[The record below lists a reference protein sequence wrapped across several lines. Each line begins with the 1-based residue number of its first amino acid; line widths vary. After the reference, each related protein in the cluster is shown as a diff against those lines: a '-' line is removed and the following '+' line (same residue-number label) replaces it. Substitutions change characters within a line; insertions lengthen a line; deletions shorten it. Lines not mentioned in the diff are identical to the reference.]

1 MSKFFDDLV
10 VTEENGDIIIY
21 ITDVSRK
28 FSMDFWCYSYLE
40 PDSSGRILKF
50 NSSTGC
56 VSTIIENLCF
66 PNGIEI
72 TDNNQ
77 SLLICELAKRRIIQ
91 YDLKEPNMGKISI
104 LIDNLPGEP
113 ENIRRTLNKID
124 ETYWIGLALTR
135 DYNDKLSFMDD
146 YSTEPNLRKLILRL
160 SYLLGN
166 FFLKSKLFLMIFF
179 LGMIMYNI
187 GEFFNSSSLK
197 MKGSMLKSGLMLILN
212 DFMNNPGMAIE
223 IDLQS
228 NVLLSFQ
235 LKNDISVISEIE
247 ELSANEE
254 TRILLTTSSG
264 GNLNRIVLK

>member
-28 FSMDFWCYSYLE
+28 FPMDLWCYTYLE

-50 NSSTGC
+50 NTNTGC

-77 SLLICELAKRRIIQ
+77 SLLICELTKRRIIQ
-91 YDLKEPNMGKISI
+91 YKLKEPNMGKISV

-113 ENIRRTLNKID
+113 ENIRRTLNKQE

-135 DYNDKLSFMDD
+135 DYNDQLSFMDD
-146 YSTEPNLRKLILRL
+146 YSTEPNLRKLILRS

-166 FFLKSKLFLMIFF
+166 FFIF
-179 LGMIMYNI
+179 
-187 GEFFNSSSLK
+187 
-197 MKGSMLKSGLMLILN
+197 
-212 DFMNNPGMAIE
+212 IE
-223 IDLQS
+223 ILI
-228 NVLLSFQ
+228 VF
-235 LKNDISVISEIE
+235 NDECFF
-247 ELSANEE
+247 
-254 TRILLTTSSG
+254 
-264 GNLNRIVLK
+264 